1 VRILILTQYYPPET
15 GAPQNRL
22 SDLARRLK
30 EFGHTVVIL
39 TALPNYPRGEIFRAY
54 RGRLR
59 MEEELAGIRVVR
71 AWIYAT
77 KSKNFTQRLFNYF
90 SFVLSSIAL
99 GFWKVG
105 PQEVVIVESP
115 PLFLGISGFLLSF
128 FKHARLVLNISDLWP
143 DSAIAMG
150 ILNNRC
156 LVRLSRWLE
165 EFLYRHSF
173 LVTGQTRGIVENI
186 RSRIAD
192 KKVALITNGVDVEAY
207 TLAGASVDKE
217 AIRRE
222 FGLGSEFVVGYAGLH
237 GLAQGLET
245 VLHAARLVAG
255 RANVTF
261 VFFGDGPEKKNLTS
275 LAQQLGLTNVL
286 FFASEETRRM
296 PAIIASFDLALV
308 PLRRLD
314 LFKGALPSKMFEAMA
329 AAVPIIVTIDGE
341 ARELVERAQAGIVVE
356 PEDPEALATAILQ
369 LRNDPNRLKTL
380 GVNGRDYVVEHYNR
394 RKIARQFERLL
405 LEEPEPESAP
415 LKI

>member
-356 PEDPEALATAILQ
+356 PEDPKALATAILQ

>member
-1 VRILILTQYYPPET
+1 MRILILTQYYPPET